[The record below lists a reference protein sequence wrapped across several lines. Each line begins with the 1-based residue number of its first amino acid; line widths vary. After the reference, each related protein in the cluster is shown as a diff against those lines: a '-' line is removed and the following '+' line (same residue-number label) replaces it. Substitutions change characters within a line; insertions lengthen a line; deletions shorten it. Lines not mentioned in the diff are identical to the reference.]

1 MNTGRLMGFKGR
13 LVAVQAVKF
22 VDQVRNVQGNTMFN
36 RTLFVLAFW
45 WRLWCP
51 SWRFPCVPFVSLLVI
66 PLGALQCHYIEKI
79 KMATSSKNGRMLA
92 SN

>member
-13 LVAVQAVKF
+13 LMVVQAVKF

-51 SWRFPCVPFVSLLVI
+51 LCVPLVLL
-66 PLGALQCHYIEKI
+66 L
-79 KMATSSKNGRMLA
+79 
-92 SN
+92 